1 MQLVAT
7 MHSVREAAVAL
18 CRSAV
23 LALAA
28 LCKDR
33 ESLAEYSHARARAAD
48 SPSCAWLAELIRRAV
63 RGAGPRRS

>member
-1 MQLVAT
+1 MDGTHRFLEAVPMQLVAT
-7 MHSVREAAVAL
+7 MHSVHEAAVAL

-33 ESLAEYSHARARAAD
+33 ESLAEYSHARAR
-48 SPSCAWLAELIRRAV
+48 R
-63 RGAGPRRS
+63 